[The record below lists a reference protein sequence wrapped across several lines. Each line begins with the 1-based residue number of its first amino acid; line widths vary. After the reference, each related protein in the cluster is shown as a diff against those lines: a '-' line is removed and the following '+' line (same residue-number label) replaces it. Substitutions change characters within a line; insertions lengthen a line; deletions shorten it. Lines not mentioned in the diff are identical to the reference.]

1 MLNVYEYAMKVEK
14 EGEAYYREM
23 SQQANN
29 PGLKRIFTML
39 ADEEVKHY
47 NVFRNM
53 MRKEDINVEELNLIT
68 DTKTIFQ
75 TLSEQKDKVSF
86 DKDQIQFYKDAIA
99 REEKSHDF
107 YADKAKELDD
117 EKEKA
122 IFLQIADEEIKHKK
136 VLEEIVIFLEEPADW
151 VASAE
156 F

>member
-1 MLNVYEYAMKVEK
+1 MNVYEYAMKVEK

-23 SQQANN
+23 ATNANN

-47 NVFRNM
+47 NVFKNM
-53 MRKEDINVEELNLIT
+53 MKKEDIDLEKLNLIT
-68 DTKTIFQ
+68 DTKTIFA
-75 TLSEQKDKVSF
+75 TLNEEKENVNF
-86 DKDQIQFYKDAIA
+86 DIEQIQFYKDAIA
-99 REEKSHDF
+99 REENSHNF
-107 YADKAKELDD
+107 YAEKAKELED
-117 EKEKA
+117 EKERK
-122 IFLQIADEEIKHKK
+122 IFLQIAEEEVKHKR

>member
-1 MLNVYEYAMKVEK
+1 MNVYEYAMKVEK

-23 SQQANN
+23 ATNANN

-47 NVFRNM
+47 NVFKNM
-53 MRKEDINVEELNLIT
+53 MKKESIDLEKLNLLT

-75 TLSEQKDKVSF
+75 TLNEEKDNVNFDSE
-86 DKDQIQFYKDAIA
+86 QIQFYKDAIL
-99 REEKSHDF
+99 REESSHNF
-107 YADKAKELDD
+107 YAQKAKELDD
-117 EKEKA
+117 EIEKK
-122 IFLQIADEEIKHKK
+122 IFLQIADEEVKHKR

>member
-1 MLNVYEYAMKVEK
+1 MNVYEYAMKVEK

-23 SQQANN
+23 AINANN

-47 NVFRNM
+47 NVFKNM
-53 MRKEDINVEELNLIT
+53 MKKEDIDLDKLNLLT
-68 DTKTIFQ
+68 DTKTIFA
-75 TLSEQKDKVSF
+75 TLNEEKENVNFNKE
-86 DKDQIQFYKDAIA
+86 QIQFYKDAIE
-99 REEKSHDF
+99 REKNSHNF
-107 YADKAKELDD
+107 YVEKAKELES
-117 EKEKA
+117 EKEKK
-122 IFLQIADEEIKHKK
+122 IFLQIANEEIKHRK

>member
-1 MLNVYEYAMKVEK
+1 MNVYEYAMKVEK

-23 SQQANN
+23 AAAADN

-53 MRKEDINVEELNLIT
+53 MKKEEQDLEKLDLIT

-75 TLSEQKDKVSF
+75 TLEDEKNNVNF
-86 DKDQIQFYKDAIA
+86 DESQIQFYKDAIA
-99 REEKSHDF
+99 REEQSHDF
-107 YADKAKELDD
+107 YAEKAETLES
-117 EKEKA
+117 EKEKK
-122 IFLQIADEEIKHKK
+122 IFLHIAEEETKHKQI
-136 VLEEIVIFLEEPADW
+136 LEEIVVFLEEPADW